1 MAIDGL
7 SQADAIKLLYRAV
20 IPELRG
26 EVLTGED
33 GAPLIEPTR
42 RDELYSSMELARRT
56 AFMLRAGDDAKRE
69 LAVLDAPGPQL
80 IPEPETETVTDA
92 PEPPIEPTEPQRYP
106 KRPDRTER
114 GPERF

>member
-1 MAIDGL
+1 
-7 SQADAIKLLYRAV
+7 
-20 IPELRG
+20 
-26 EVLTGED
+26 
-33 GAPLIEPTR
+33 
-42 RDELYSSMELARRT
+42 MELARRR
-56 AFMLRAGDDAKRE
+56 AFMLRAGDDAKGE

-80 IPEPETETVTDA
+80 IPEPETETETETVTDA